1 MYELSSLNIELMH
14 KLVLK
19 YRILE
24 FHYNTILPSILE
36 SRHISSTLLNSSGHL
51 DRLAYPHTDWCHCHR
66 SGPLYSWGF
75 FHICEFPDCRHESQ
89 DKLTNGRR
97 ILGFRYNTILP
108 SILESRYISSI
119 SPNRINQPYILAD
132 LHILNFLC
140 HKIYLMNN
148 VEFPHIYNYKYWNIH
163 LSRTKALRYK
173 VLFLYRNNISHRIQ
187 EHSYTWKIFHFCTGH

>member
-108 SILESRYISSI
+108 SILESRHISSI

-148 VEFPHIYNYKYWNIH
+148 VEFPHIYNYKY
-163 LSRTKALRYK
+163 
-173 VLFLYRNNISHRIQ
+173 
-187 EHSYTWKIFHFCTGH
+187 